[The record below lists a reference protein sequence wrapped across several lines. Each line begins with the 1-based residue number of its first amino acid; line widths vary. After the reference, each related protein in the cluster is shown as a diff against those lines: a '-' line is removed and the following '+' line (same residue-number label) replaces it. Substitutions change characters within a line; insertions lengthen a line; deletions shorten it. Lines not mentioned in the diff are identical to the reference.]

1 MGDSISLPGAARLR
15 FWQAAA
21 TLIVLIALALV
32 GASAHGSYAIP
43 ETGGNAAR
51 GSVSVAVPPAPPP
64 LVVRQVDPQDALR
77 INSEIPLAS
86 GPNPAAA
93 PFSMANASATTRDRA
108 LECLTQAVYYEAG
121 SESADG
127 QRAVAQVVLNRVRHP
142 AFPAS
147 VCRVVY
153 QGSTQPPGCQ
163 FTFTCD
169 GSLNR
174 APDRAHW
181 EQARRIAEAALN
193 GAVFAPV
200 GMATNYHANYV
211 VPVWAPTL
219 LKNAV
224 VGVHYFYRLKGR
236 WGTPA
241 AFTENY
247 AGSEPDAS
255 SLKRAAL
262 AAFASFETIAGN
274 QNGGAQAGKDGTLAQ
289 QLTAVDLKLSIAAQT
304 LGAKNPQ
311 LAELEKQHAT
321 LARKVPQA
329 ASVQLAAVEAEIKD
343 ASRTLGP
350 KHPQMIALEQRRAE
364 LLRKTGRD

>member
-1 MGDSISLPGAARLR
+1 MGDSITLPGTARLR
-15 FWQAAA
+15 FWQAVA
-21 TLIVLIALALV
+21 TIVVLIALALV

-86 GPNPAAA
+86 GPNPPAS

-108 LECLTQAVYYEAG
+108 LECLTQAIYYEAG

-147 VCRVVY
+147 VCGVVY

-169 GSLNR
+169 GSLLR
-174 APDRAHW
+174 EPAAALW
-181 EQARRIAEAALN
+181 ARSRKIAEKALA
-193 GAVFAPV
+193 GSVFAPV
-200 GMATNYHANYV
+200 GMATNDHANYV

-224 VGVHYFYRLKGR
+224 VGMHYFYRLKGR
-236 WGTPA
+236 WSAPA
-241 AFTENY
+241 AFTEHY
-247 AGSEPDAS
+247 AGSEPDAG

-262 AAFASFETIAGN
+262 AAFASFQTLAGN
-274 QNGGAQAGKDGTLAQ
+274 QGDGAQAGKDGTLAQ
-289 QLTAVDLKLSIAAQT
+289 QLTAVDLKLSIASQT

-350 KHPQMIALEQRRAE
+350 KHPQMIALKERRAE
-364 LLRKTGRD
+364 LLRKTGGD

>member
-1 MGDSISLPGAARLR
+1 MGDSISLPGTARLR
-15 FWQAAA
+15 FWQAVA
-21 TLIVLIALALV
+21 TIIVLIALALV

-43 ETGGNAAR
+43 ETASNPTRA
-51 GSVSVAVPPAPPP
+51 SVSIAVPPAPPP
-64 LVVRQVDPQDALR
+64 LIVRQVDPQEALR

-93 PFSMANASATTRDRA
+93 PFSMGNASATARDRA

-142 AFPAS
+142 DFPSS
-147 VCRVVY
+147 VCGVVY

-174 APDRAHW
+174 GPDRAHW

-219 LKNAV
+219 LKNAAI
-224 VGVHYFYRLKGR
+224 GAHYFYRLKGR

-241 AFTENY
+241 AFTEHY

-255 SLKRAAL
+255 SLKHAAL
-262 AAFASFETIAGN
+262 AAFASFQTLAGN
-274 QNGGAQAGKDGTLAQ
+274 QSEGGQAGKDGTLAQ
-289 QLTAVDLKLSIAAQT
+289 QLTAVDLKLSVASQT

-311 LAELEKQHAT
+311 LAELEKQHAA
-321 LARKVPQA
+321 LASKVPQA

-350 KHPQMIALEQRRAE
+350 KHPQIIALKERRAE
-364 LLRKTGRD
+364 LMRKTGGD

>member
-1 MGDSISLPGAARLR
+1 MGDSITLPGTARLR
-15 FWQAAA
+15 LWHAVA
-21 TLIVLIALALV
+21 TIIVLIALALV

-43 ETGGNAAR
+43 ETDPNPPRA
-51 GSVSVAVPPAPPP
+51 SVSVAVPPAPPP
-64 LVVRQVDPQDALR
+64 LIVRQVDPQDALR

-93 PFSMANASATTRDRA
+93 PFSMANASATARDRA
-108 LECLTQAVYYEAG
+108 LECLTQAIYYEAG

-147 VCRVVY
+147 VCGVVY

-181 EQARRIAEAALN
+181 DQARRIAEAALN

-224 VGVHYFYRLKGR
+224 VGAHYFYRLKGR
-236 WGTPA
+236 WGAPS
-241 AFTENY
+241 AFTERY
-247 AGSEPDAS
+247 AASEPEVS

-262 AAFASFETIAGN
+262 TAFASFETLAGN
-274 QNGGAQAGKDGTLAQ
+274 QADGAQTPKDGTLAQ
-289 QLTAVDLKLSIAAQT
+289 QLTEVDLKLSIATQT

-343 ASRTLGP
+343 AGRTLGP

-364 LLRKTGRD
+364 LLRKTGGG

>member
-1 MGDSISLPGAARLR
+1 
-15 FWQAAA
+15 
-21 TLIVLIALALV
+21 LIVLIALALV

-43 ETGGNAAR
+43 ETAGNAAR
-51 GSVSVAVPPAPPP
+51 SSVSVAVPPAPPP
-64 LVVRQVDPQDALR
+64 LVVRKVDPQDALR
-77 INSEIPLAS
+77 INSEIPLVS

-93 PFSMANASATTRDRA
+93 PFSMGNASATARERA
-108 LECLTQAVYYEAG
+108 LECLTQAIYYEAG

-147 VCRVVY
+147 VCGVVY

-174 APDRAHW
+174 APDRAHS

-224 VGVHYFYRLKGR
+224 VGAHYFYRLKGR

-255 SLKRAAL
+255 SLKRSAL
-262 AAFASFETIAGN
+262 AAFASFETLAGT
-274 QNGGAQAGKDGTLAQ
+274 QNDGAQAGKDGTLAQ
-289 QLTAVDLKLSIAAQT
+289 QLTAVDLKLSIATQT

-364 LLRKTGRD
+364 LLRKTGGD